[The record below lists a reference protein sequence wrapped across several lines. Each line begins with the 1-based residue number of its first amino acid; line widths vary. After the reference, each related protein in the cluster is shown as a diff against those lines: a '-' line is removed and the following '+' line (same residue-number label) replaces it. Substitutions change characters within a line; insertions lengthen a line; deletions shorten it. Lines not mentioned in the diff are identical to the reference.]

1 MARNSRPRTGAIG
14 ASVLVAAL
22 ALLAPPAA
30 AHPLGN
36 FSISHY
42 SGLRFDTRSVELH
55 YVLDLAE
62 IPTFQEIQDTGIVP
76 DPDHPSVAGYARGK
90 AEALKKGL
98 RAEVGRR
105 RLALE
110 TQATEVIFPPGA
122 GGLPTLKIGIRYRA
136 ALPNGGP
143 TATLSYWDTNYGN
156 RAGWKE
162 IVATRG
168 PGILL
173 VESSVPETDRS
184 RQLAEYPAEL
194 LNSPPQDVEARIT
207 FRRERPVIAEPS
219 APSRPVPPPAAPS
232 PPALALGLDAQ
243 QATARLA
250 LEPSRPS
257 TPRDRFT
264 ELMTGAPKS
273 PHLVFIA
280 LLIAAGLGAFHAL
293 EPGHGKTMVAA
304 YLIGSRGTAGH
315 AVLLGLIV
323 TAAHT
328 AGVYLL
334 GAVTLY
340 ASRYVVPE
348 RIYPWLGVVSG
359 LAIASLGV
367 SLFLRRYR
375 GVPPHHHHDHAH
387 DHHSHVHDDA
397 EHAHQLDHV
406 HSHPHAHHHPHGDVT
421 LKELFTLGVTGGII
435 PCPAALVVLLSALS
449 LGRGGFGLVLILAF
463 SLGLAAVLIITGL
476 LMVYAR
482 RLMTRVQGDGVL
494 VSRWLPLT
502 SSAVITIM
510 GLAIVIQASAAWT
523 RP

>member
-1 MARNSRPRTGAIG
+1 MARSNRSRTGAIA
-14 ASVLVAAL
+14 ASLLVAAF
-22 ALLAPPAA
+22 ALLAPPVA

-42 SGLRFDTRSVELH
+42 SGLHIDERAVELH

-76 DPDHPSVAGYARGK
+76 DADHPSVAGYARSK
-90 AEALKKGL
+90 AEALKEGL
-98 RAEVGRR
+98 RAEVGGR
-105 RLALE
+105 RLAFE
-110 TQATEVIFPPGA
+110 TQASQVIFPPGA

-136 ALPNGGP
+136 AMPNGGA
-143 TATLSYWDTNYGN
+143 TVTLSYRDTNYGD

-168 PGILL
+168 QGILFI
-173 VESSVPETDRS
+173 ESSVPEADRS
-184 RQLAEYPAEL
+184 RQLAEYPADL
-194 LNSPPQDVEARIT
+194 LNNPPQDTETRIT
-207 FRRERPVIAEPS
+207 FRQERLVIAEAG
-219 APSRPVPPPAAPS
+219 APSRPLPPPAAAS
-232 PPALALGLDAQ
+232 TTALASDLDAQ
-243 QATARLA
+243 PGTPTLAR
-250 LEPSRPS
+250 ESSQPS

-264 ELMTGAPKS
+264 ELITATPTG
-273 PHLVFIA
+273 PHLILIA
-280 LLIAAGLGAFHAL
+280 LLIAMGLGAFHAL

-304 YLIGSRGTAGH
+304 YLVGSRGTAGH

-340 ASRYVVPE
+340 ASRYFVPE
-348 RIYPWLGVVSG
+348 RIYPWLGVASG
-359 LAIASLGV
+359 LTIAALGV
-367 SLFLRRYR
+367 SLFLRRYL
-375 GVPPHHHHDHAH
+375 GAH
-387 DHHSHVHDDA
+387 DHHSRTHNGVEHAHRHVHEHVHD
-397 EHAHQLDHV
+397 
-406 HSHPHAHHHPHGDVT
+406 HSHAHHHPHGDVT

-449 LGRGGFGLVLILAF
+449 LGRVGFGLVLIVAF
-463 SLGLAAVLIITGL
+463 SLGLAAVLIVTGL

-482 RLMTRVQGDGVL
+482 RLMTRVQGDGAL
-494 VSRWLPLT
+494 IGRWLPLT
-502 SSAVITIM
+502 SSAVITIV
-510 GLAIVIQASAAWT
+510 GLAIVIQAGAAWT

>member
-1 MARNSRPRTGAIG
+1 MARSNRSRTSAIS
-14 ASVLVAAL
+14 ASLLVAAL
-22 ALLAPPAA
+22 ALLAPPVA

-42 SGLRFDTRSVELH
+42 SGLRFDERGVELH

-76 DPDHPSVAGYARGK
+76 DPDHPSVAAYARSK
-90 AEALKKGL
+90 AEALKDGL
-98 RAEVGRR
+98 HAEVGGR
-105 RLALE
+105 RLAFE
-110 TQATEVIFPPGA
+110 TQASQVIFPPGA

-136 ALPNGGP
+136 PLPNDGA
-143 TATLSYWDTNYGN
+143 TVTLSYRDTNYGD

-173 VESSVPETDRS
+173 IESSVPETDRS
-184 RQLAEYPAEL
+184 RQLAEYPADL

-207 FRRERPVIAEPS
+207 FRQERPVIAEADATS
-219 APSRPVPPPAAPS
+219 QASPPPAAAATT
-232 PPALALGLDAQ
+232 ALASDLDAQ
-243 QATARLA
+243 PGTPTLARK
-250 LEPSRPS
+250 SSQPS
-257 TPRDRFT
+257 TPRDQFT
-264 ELMTGAPKS
+264 ELMTAAPTG
-273 PHLVFIA
+273 PHLVLIA
-280 LLIAAGLGAFHAL
+280 LLIAMGLGAFHAL

-304 YLIGSRGTAGH
+304 YLVGSRGTAGH

-340 ASRYVVPE
+340 ASRYFVPE
-348 RIYPWLGVVSG
+348 RIYPWLGVASG
-359 LAIASLGV
+359 LTIAALGV
-367 SLFLRRYR
+367 SLFLRRYL
-375 GVPPHHHHDHAH
+375 GDHAH
-387 DHHSHVHDDA
+387 DHHSHTHDGT
-397 EHAHQLDHV
+397 EHAHQHDHV
-406 HSHPHAHHHPHGDVT
+406 HGHAHAHHHHDGDVT

-449 LGRGGFGLVLILAF
+449 LGRVGFGLVLIVAF
-463 SLGLAAVLIITGL
+463 SLGLAAVLIVTGL

-482 RLMTRVQGDGVL
+482 RLMTRVQGDGAL
-494 VSRWLPLT
+494 IGRWLPLT
-502 SSAVITIM
+502 SSAVITIV
-510 GLAIVIQASAAWT
+510 GLAIVIQAGAVWT

>member
-14 ASVLVAAL
+14 ASVLAAAL
-22 ALLAPPAA
+22 TLHAPPVA

-42 SGLRFDTRSVELH
+42 SGLRLDELSVELH

-62 IPTFQEIQDTGIVP
+62 IPTFQEIQEMGIVP
-76 DPDHPSVAGYARGK
+76 DPGHSSVAAYALGK
-90 AEALKKGL
+90 AEALKEGL
-98 RAEVGRR
+98 RAEVGGR
-105 RLALE
+105 RLAFE
-110 TQATEVIFPPGA
+110 TLATQVIFPPGA
-122 GGLPTLKIGIRYRA
+122 GGLPTLKIGIRYHA
-136 ALPNGGP
+136 TLPADGP
-143 TATLSYWDTNYGN
+143 TVTLSYRDTNYGD

-162 IVATRG
+162 IVATGG
-168 PGILL
+168 PGIHFI
-173 VESSVPETDRS
+173 ESSVPETDRS
-184 RQLAEYPAEL
+184 RQLAEYPADL

-207 FRRERPVIAEPS
+207 FRRERPAVADPI
-219 APSRPVPPPAAPS
+219 APSRTVPPAAATT
-232 PPALALGLDAQ
+232 PAPALGLDAQ
-243 QATARLA
+243 QAAARIA

-264 ELMTGAPKS
+264 ELMTGAPKG
-273 PHLVFIA
+273 PHLIFIA

-304 YLIGSRGTAGH
+304 YLVGSRGTAGH

-340 ASRYVVPE
+340 ASRYFVPE
-348 RIYPWLGVVSG
+348 QIYPWLGVVSG
-359 LAIASLGV
+359 LTIAGLGV
-367 SLFLRRYR
+367 SLFLRRYP
-375 GVPPHHHHDHAH
+375 GVPPHHHQDHAH
-387 DHHSHVHDDA
+387 NHHSH
-397 EHAHQLDHV
+397 ELDHI
-406 HSHPHAHHHPHGDVT
+406 HSDPFGHHHPHGDVT

-449 LGRGGFGLVLILAF
+449 LGRVGFGLVLIVAF
-463 SLGLAAVLIITGL
+463 SLGLAVVLIITGL

-482 RLMTRVQGDGVL
+482 RLMTRVQGDGAL
-494 VSRWLPLT
+494 VIRWLPLT
-502 SSAVITIM
+502 SSAVITIV
-510 GLAIVIQASAAWT
+510 GLAIMIQASAAWT

>member
-14 ASVLVAAL
+14 ASALVAAL
-22 ALLAPPAA
+22 VLVAPPVM

-42 SGLRFDTRSVELH
+42 SGFRLEERSVELH
-55 YVLDLAE
+55 YILDLAE
-62 IPTFQEIQDTGIVP
+62 IPTFQEIQETGVVP
-76 DPDHPSVAGYARGK
+76 DPDHPSVAAYARGK
-90 AEALKKGL
+90 AEALKAGL
-98 RAEVGRR
+98 HADVGER
-105 RLALE
+105 RLAFE
-110 TQATEVIFPPGA
+110 PQATQVIFPPGA

-136 ALPNGGP
+136 ALPEDGP
-143 TATLSYWDTNYGN
+143 LATLSYRDTNYGD

-168 PGILL
+168 PGI
-173 VESSVPETDRS
+173 VFIESSVPETDRS
-184 RQLAEYPAEL
+184 RQLADYPADL

-207 FRRERPVIAEPS
+207 FKREQPVTAAPTS
-219 APSRPVPPPAAPS
+219 APRS
-232 PPALALGLDAQ
+232 P
-243 QATARLA
+243 TTLA

-264 ELMTGAPKS
+264 ELVTVAPES
-273 PHLVFIA
+273 PHLVLLA

-304 YLIGSRGTAGH
+304 YLVGARGTAGH

-334 GAVTLY
+334 GGMTLY
-340 ASRYVVPE
+340 ASRYFVPE

-359 LAIASLGV
+359 LTIAGLGLSL
-367 SLFLRRYR
+367 LYRRYR
-375 GVPPHHHHDHAH
+375 GTAPHHHDDHNQQEHSHAH
-387 DHHSHVHDDA
+387 DLHSPPHEHHHTHG
-397 EHAHQLDHV
+397 
-406 HSHPHAHHHPHGDVT
+406 HPHPHGHHHAHGDVT
-421 LKELFTLGVTGGII
+421 LRQLFTLGVTGGII

-449 LGRGGFGLVLILAF
+449 LGRVGFGLVLIVAF

-476 LMVYAR
+476 LMVFAR
-482 RLMTRVQGDGVL
+482 RLMARVQGDGAL

-502 SSAVITIM
+502 SSAVITII
-510 GLAIVIQASAAWT
+510 GLAIVLQSGAAWT

>member
-1 MARNSRPRTGAIG
+1 VARNSRPRTGAIG
-14 ASVLVAAL
+14 ACALVAAL
-22 ALLAPPAA
+22 VLVAPPVM

-42 SGLRFDTRSVELH
+42 SGFRLEERSVELH
-55 YVLDLAE
+55 YILDLAE
-62 IPTFQEIQDTGIVP
+62 IPTFQEIQETGVVP
-76 DPDHPSVAGYARGK
+76 DPDHPTVAVYAHDK
-90 AEALKKGL
+90 AEALKAGL
-98 RAEVGRR
+98 HAEVGERR
-105 RLALE
+105 VAFEL
-110 TQATEVIFPPGA
+110 QAIQVIFPPGA

-136 ALPNGGP
+136 ALPEDGP
-143 TATLSYWDTNYGN
+143 LATLSYRDTNYSD

-168 PGILL
+168 PGI
-173 VESSVPETDRS
+173 VFIESSVPETDRS
-184 RQLAEYPAEL
+184 RQLTDYPADL
-194 LNSPPQDVEARIT
+194 LNTPPQDVEARIT
-207 FRRERPVIAEPS
+207 FKREQPVTAATSS
-219 APSRPVPPPAAPS
+219 APPS
-232 PPALALGLDAQ
+232 
-243 QATARLA
+243 TTTLA

-264 ELMTGAPKS
+264 ELVTVAPAS
-273 PHLVFIA
+273 PRLVLLA

-304 YLIGSRGTAGH
+304 YLVGARGTAGH

-323 TAAHT
+323 TATHT

-340 ASRYVVPE
+340 ASRYFVPE

-359 LAIASLGV
+359 LTIAGLGLSL
-367 SLFLRRYR
+367 LRRRYR
-375 GVPPHHHHDHAH
+375 GAAPHHHDDPDHHEHSHDHGH
-387 DHHSHVHDDA
+387 HHSHG
-397 EHAHQLDHV
+397 
-406 HSHPHAHHHPHGDVT
+406 HSHPHGHHDAHGDVT
-421 LKELFTLGVTGGII
+421 LRQLFTLGVTGGII

-449 LGRGGFGLVLILAF
+449 LGRVGFGLVLIVAF

-476 LMVYAR
+476 LMVFAR
-482 RLMTRVQGDGVL
+482 RLMARVQGDGAL

-502 SSAVITIM
+502 SSAVITII
-510 GLAIVIQASAAWT
+510 GLAIVLQSGAAWT